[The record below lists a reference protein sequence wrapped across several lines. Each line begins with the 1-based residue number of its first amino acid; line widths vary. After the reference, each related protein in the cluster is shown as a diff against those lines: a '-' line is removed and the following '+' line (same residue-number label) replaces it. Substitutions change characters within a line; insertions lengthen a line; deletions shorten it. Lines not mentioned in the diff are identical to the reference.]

1 MTLADFVRFCRGYAD
16 IGDAVTEQLEILR
29 AGDTEDLNPNALRL
43 LRDWLRTVERASG
56 NDEEL
61 ADEVGGTLRL
71 VEQAIDRAVRAAT
84 QLQPD
89 VRRSGQ

>member
-1 MTLADFVRFCRGYAD
+1 MTLADFVRLCRGYAD
-16 IGDAVTEQLEILR
+16 IGDAVTEQLKILR